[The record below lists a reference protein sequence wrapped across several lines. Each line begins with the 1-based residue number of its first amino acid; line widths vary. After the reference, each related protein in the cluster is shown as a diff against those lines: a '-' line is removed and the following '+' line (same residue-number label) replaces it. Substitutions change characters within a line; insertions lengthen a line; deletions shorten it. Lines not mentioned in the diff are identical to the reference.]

1 MSMTTQCPDCG
12 TRFRVTPQHLQS
24 QQGLVR
30 CGRCATV
37 FDGFKALATLP
48 EQVSSSSSQVVVLP
62 VQVVM
67 PEEPAVNEALVKLHT
82 PELENALPASVETG
96 LQVPD
101 AAPLQPP
108 AAPPRLA
115 DEPQADTAHVAEIPA
130 DQPSAMDT
138 DASVSAPQALSATQK
153 VLDAPPASEDDAG
166 RENTPELAP
175 APAPDALNPNE
186 SNLVPPRFV
195 LPQEAAPSPA
205 PRKRA
210 LLWAGGAL
218 LMLCVLGVQMVYWY
232 RSELAASLPETRLL
246 LGAACKYLQ
255 CSVDLPQR
263 PRQLTIEASDMQ
275 AADSANPGLVI
286 LTATLRNQAA
296 VTLGFPALDVVLT
309 NTREHTVARRIFLPA
324 EYLSERNDW
333 RAGMAPSAEVTIR
346 LHIDSGDL
354 GAAGF
359 RLDLMAAPAG

>member
-62 VQVVM
+62 VPVVM
-67 PEEPAVNEALVKLHT
+67 PEEPAVNEALVTLHT
-82 PELENALPASVETG
+82 PERENALAAPVETG

-101 AAPLQPP
+101 HIPLQPP

-138 DASVSAPQALSATQK
+138 DTSGSAPQNG
-153 VLDAPPASEDDAG
+153 LDAPPSSGDDAG
-166 RENTPELAP
+166 RENTLESALAP
-175 APAPDALNPNE
+175 EALNPHE

-195 LPQEAAPSPA
+195 VPPAVAPAPA
-205 PRKRA
+205 PRKRT
-210 LLWAGGAL
+210 LLWAGAAF

-232 RSELAASLPETRLL
+232 RSELAASLPETRPL

-275 AADSANPGLVI
+275 AADPANPGLVI

>member
-1 MSMTTQCPDCG
+1 
-12 TRFRVTPQHLQS
+12 
-24 QQGLVR
+24 
-30 CGRCATV
+30 
-37 FDGFKALATLP
+37 
-48 EQVSSSSSQVVVLP
+48 
-62 VQVVM
+62 M
-67 PEEPAVNEALVKLHT
+67 PEEPAVNEALVTSHT
-82 PELENALPASVETG
+82 PERENALPASVETG
-96 LQVPD
+96 SQVPD
-101 AAPLQPP
+101 AAPLQSPAVPP
-108 AAPPRLA
+108 LLA
-115 DEPQADTAHVAEIPA
+115 DEPQADNIRIAEIPA

-138 DASVSAPQALSATQK
+138 DTSVSAPQALSATQK

-175 APAPDALNPNE
+175 APDALNPHE

-205 PRKRA
+205 PRKRT
-210 LLWAGGAL
+210 LLWAGGAF

-232 RSELAASLPETRLL
+232 RSELAASLPETRPL

-275 AADSANPGLVI
+275 AADPANPGLVI

>member
-48 EQVSSSSSQVVVLP
+48 EQVTSPPPAVVLP
-62 VQVVM
+62 VPVVI
-67 PEEPAVNEALVKLHT
+67 PEEPAVNEALVTLQT
-82 PELENALPASVETG
+82 PERENALPASVETG

-101 AAPLQPP
+101 AAPLQSP
-108 AAPPRLA
+108 AAHLLLA
-115 DEPQADTAHVAEIPA
+115 DEPHEDNIRIAEIPA
-130 DQPSAMDT
+130 DQPSATHTDT
-138 DASVSAPQALSATQK
+138 SVSAPQNG
-153 VLDAPPASEDDAG
+153 LDAPPFSEDDAG
-166 RENTPELAP
+166 GENTLESALAP
-175 APAPDALNPNE
+175 EALNPHE

-195 LPQEAAPSPA
+195 VPPAVAPAPAPA
-205 PRKRA
+205 PRKRT

-232 RSELAASLPETRLL
+232 RSELAASLPETRPL

-275 AADSANPGLVI
+275 AADPANPGLVI

>member
-1 MSMTTQCPDCG
+1 MSMTTQCPDCS
-12 TRFRVTPQHLQS
+12 TRFRVTPQQLQS

-30 CGRCATV
+30 CGRCAKV

-48 EQVSSSSSQVVVLP
+48 EQALSPVTPPPGVGLPAAFVVPAEAASNEVLVTSQML
-62 VQVVM
+62 
-67 PEEPAVNEALVKLHT
+67 ER
-82 PELENALPASVETG
+82 ENAPAEAG
-96 LQVPD
+96 LHVRDEIQ
-101 AAPLQPP
+101 LQSP
-108 AAPPRLA
+108 AALPLLA
-115 DEPQADTAHVAEIPA
+115 DEPPADIARVADISV
-130 DQPSAMDT
+130 DQPSATDT
-138 DASVSAPQALSATQK
+138 DTSVSAPQNG
-153 VLDAPPASEDDAG
+153 LDAPPSSEDDAG
-166 RENTPELAP
+166 RENTPQL

-186 SNLVPPRFV
+186 SNLVPPIFV
-195 LPQEAAPSPA
+195 LPPAVAPSPA
-205 PRKRA
+205 PRKRT
-210 LLWAGGAL
+210 LLWAGGAV
-218 LMLCVLGVQMVYWY
+218 LMLSMLGVQMVYWY
-232 RSELAASLPETRLL
+232 RSELAASLPETRPL

-275 AADSANPGLVI
+275 AADPANPGLVI

-296 VTLGFPALDVVLT
+296 ITLGFPALDVVFT

-346 LHIDSGDL
+346 LNIDSGDL

>member
-48 EQVSSSSSQVVVLP
+48 EQVTSPPPVAVLP
-62 VQVVM
+62 VPVVI
-67 PEEPAVNEALVKLHT
+67 PEEPAVNEALVTLQT
-82 PELENALPASVETG
+82 PERENALPASVETG

-101 AAPLQPP
+101 VAPLQSPAAPLL
-108 AAPPRLA
+108 LA
-115 DEPQADTAHVAEIPA
+115 DELQADNIRIAEIPA
-130 DQPSAMDT
+130 DQPSATHTDT
-138 DASVSAPQALSATQK
+138 SVSAPQNG
-153 VLDAPPASEDDAG
+153 LDAPPSSEDDAG
-166 RENTPELAP
+166 RENTLESALAP
-175 APAPDALNPNE
+175 EALNPHE

-195 LPQEAAPSPA
+195 VPPAVAPAPAPA
-205 PRKRA
+205 PRKRT

-232 RSELAASLPETRLL
+232 RSELAASLPETRPL

-275 AADSANPGLVI
+275 AADPANPGLVI

>member
-48 EQVSSSSSQVVVLP
+48 EQVPSPPPVVVLP
-62 VQVVM
+62 VPVVI
-67 PEEPAVNEALVKLHT
+67 PAEPAVNEAQVTSHAPKR
-82 PELENALPASVETG
+82 ENALATSAEAE

-101 AAPLQPP
+101 ATPLQSP
-108 AAPPRLA
+108 AALPRLA
-115 DEPQADTAHVAEIPA
+115 DEPKADHVRVAESPA
-130 DQPSAMDT
+130 DQPSATGT
-138 DASVSAPQALSATQK
+138 DPSVSAP
-153 VLDAPPASEDDAG
+153 
-166 RENTPELAP
+166 AP
-175 APAPDALNPNE
+175 ALEALNPRE

-195 LPQEAAPSPA
+195 VPPAVAPAPA
-205 PRKRA
+205 PRKRT
-210 LLWAGGAL
+210 LLWAGGAF

-232 RSELAASLPETRLL
+232 RSELAASLPETRPL

-263 PRQLTIEASDMQ
+263 PRQLIIEASDMQ
-275 AADSANPGLVI
+275 AADPANPGLVI